1 MAKRIY
7 RVDQFHGGINSNS
20 AHRDIDKD
28 ELVDAVDVD
37 IDTVGQIS
45 MMESQSDHTNNSSLG
60 SLSHAVNPGY
70 GMFNFKTDREH
81 DGVKG
86 STNWLAIADS
96 TNYEIDMVS
105 VEDSGTV
112 EYQAAEITLAATAG
126 GAKDFQPTF
135 YFADGALRVSANN
148 INKQDKSHSSK
159 WYGMIDR
166 TLFQGTDETLGVKTI
181 TADFY
186 EEPQK
191 LEAPEGISV
200 WNMSSA
206 DMVLGS
212 DKSFSYGDGVVA
224 TTGGAYSTTTGL
236 LIRGN
241 TTVDGRSNGFNHG
254 DTVSSFI
261 EKAVVRVSILAKK
274 SNEVNS
280 GDLNFEILVTA
291 GEMDGAESFVTD
303 NSQIVKETGTGDGKQ
318 TIDIEVP
325 LNLRSHDGGGSGS
338 SYETKIWGV
347 KISYNTNNTS
357 AQIDSIYIVPNGIT
371 FVQRTTGDDA
381 WDMPSYTQAT
391 RNSVFLGAKFQTDD
405 AAHDGSEGAY
415 GWDKTWNMGVSFLY
429 DDFGPLQQES
439 LITQMGNSAR
449 PDLKAVGPGNF
460 GTGEDKAPTMYLG
473 LRWRDDG
480 DSIWNRRITG
490 ARIYMKTEDDR
501 EWHPQATCNFV
512 DGTIASAST
521 GRKQK
526 AKFVNEDSGMASGV
540 SGWIFHL
547 DRRNLL
553 TPHLI
558 DTYRSMTGYDDEQ
571 DFINPN
577 YGSSVV
583 VGRTVYIGNLRVKGA
598 KGKDLVLPDT
608 MLKCVPNRFD
618 TFPSKRKV
626 DVAIRDG
633 ESIVTLMEFADRVLQ
648 FKESTLFIINVSG
661 DSEFLEDVHHFKGV
675 KHPGSVCKT
684 AFGIFWVNEFGAY
697 LYDGRNITDL
707 TEPKGMRKIKQTTWA
722 TFITGNSTVCY
733 VPKRKQVI
741 VVSDA
746 DAAGQ
751 HEIYVYNFTTQGWV
765 RGVNRIGSGDI
776 TNMVIDWNGDPC
788 WSNGSDLK
796 SWDLN
801 TGKSLKTA
809 LTTRDI
815 DFGEPGVTKKVTKVL
830 LTYKTGIGDAFTQTG
845 NTTNG
850 DATVVV
856 GSNPGTGAFN
866 VGMAVSGTGIPTGA
880 TILSIASQQFELSV
894 NATATNNGETL
905 TFTNQ
910 GHSNM
915 VINYAINGIT
925 DVYSGTFLDTSHNY
939 AAATGLVQSTNWTV
953 AELLPSSTIDAN
965 KIYSMQLKF
974 SVRSSTPVSYTPPGF
989 AINDISLI
997 YRPKPITNA
1006 VIVQLVPD

>member
-37 IDTVGQIS
+37 IDTVGQIN
-45 MMESQSDHTNNSSLG
+45 MMESQADHTNNSSLG

-70 GMFNFKTDREH
+70 GMFHFKTDKEH
-81 DGVKG
+81 DGTKG

-166 TLFQGTDETLGVKTI
+166 ILFQGTDATLGRKTI

-186 EEPQK
+186 EELQK
-191 LEAPEGISV
+191 LEGPESQSV

-212 DKSFSYGDGVVA
+212 SSSFSYSDGIAATPSGVYQN
-224 TTGGAYSTTTGL
+224 TTGA
-236 LIRGN
+236 LIRGGLGLDN
-241 TTVDGRSNGFNHG
+241 
-254 DTVSSFI
+254 TVSSYI
-261 EKAVVRVSILAKK
+261 EKAIVSVSVKAKK
-274 SNEVNS
+274 TGEGEQS
-280 GDLNFEILVTA
+280 GDYNFLVHVTA
-291 GEMDGAESFVTD
+291 GEMDSSTTFVTA
-303 NSQIVKETGTGDGKQ
+303 NSQTISESGTALGSETY
-318 TIDIEVP
+318 DIEVP
-325 LNLRSHDGGGSGS
+325 INAQSHDGGGSNS
-338 SYETKIWGV
+338 TYEAKIWGV
-347 KISYNTNNTS
+347 KIAYDSNQTS
-357 AQIDSIYIVPNGIT
+357 DEVDAIFIIKNGIT
-371 FVQRTTGDDA
+371 FIQRTTGDDA
-381 WDMPSYTQAT
+381 WDMPTYTQT
-391 RNSVFLGAKFQTDD
+391 VRNSVFLGAKFQTDD
-405 AAHDGSEGAY
+405 GSHDGSEGAY

-449 PDLKAVGPGNF
+449 PDLKAVGPQNF
-460 GTGEDKAPTMYLG
+460 GVGEDRAPTMYLG
-473 LRWRDDG
+473 IRWRDDG
-480 DSIWNRRITG
+480 DSIWNKRITG

-512 DGTIASAST
+512 DGTISSAST

-733 VPKRKQVI
+733 IPKRKQVI

-788 WSNGSDLK
+788 WSSGSDLK
-796 SWDLN
+796 SWDLS
-801 TGKSLKTA
+801 TEKSLKTA

-845 NTTNG
+845 NTVDG

-866 VGMAVSGTGIPTGA
+866 IGMAVSGTGIPTGA

-925 DVYSGTFLDTSHNY
+925 DAYSGTFLDTSHNY

-965 KIYSMQLKF
+965 KIYSMQLKL
-974 SVRSSTPVSYTPPGF
+974 SVRSSIPVSYTPSGF